1 MRPQKNPLGQYFTPR
16 HVADFMVQL
25 LATRTDGKI
34 LEPSS
39 GAGVFV
45 AALDAAGYSDI
56 TAVEID
62 REIVDYTCQALHIAS
77 FVSWTPNDRFDAIIG
92 NPPYIR
98 WKNLGEGQ
106 RAEIQRSPYWGEL
119 LNSLSDYLM
128 VFIVKAVDLLR
139 PGGELIFI
147 TPSFWFH
154 TQHSQAVRDHLMKNG
169 SFSNIIHFGEARVFD
184 GVSSAIVIFRYVKDL
199 DSSQQ
204 INYHT
209 YVGQRRVPVD
219 LRLDDPSQFSTTAIP
234 QFEVNSHW
242 TLATHDEQ
250 KRQDDFEN
258 WAGSFSAGQST
269 LFDIE
274 HTPLLGEFVT
284 IANGM
289 VSGLDRAFRAPDEL
303 LESLSDR
310 EQMAIRKVSKAA
322 DLQRL
327 FTRKFSHYID
337 LPSGLS
343 QSEVRTKFPRIYRH
357 LTNFREQLEA
367 RYSYDRQLPFW
378 EWAFRR
384 SEKFFLDGSSKL
396 FVPCKE
402 RLTNKT
408 HVRFSLTVRDTIAT
422 QDVTA
427 ISPLKETRESIEYFA
442 AFLTLD
448 EVTDWVRQRGLMK
461 GGVAEFSERPIAAI
475 PFRSIDWTNDREV
488 AAHNEITN
496 LVKGVRRGGVGES
509 SFQQIR
515 RVFEN
520 QLGLNPQHS

>member
-1 MRPQKNPLGQYFTPR
+1 
-16 HVADFMVQL
+16 MVRL
-25 LATRTDGKI
+25 LSSPTNGKV
-34 LEPSS
+34 LEPSA

-45 AALDAAGYSDI
+45 AALDAAGYTDV

-62 REIVDYTCQALHIAS
+62 REIVDYTCRSLHIGS
-77 FVSWTPNDRFDAIIG
+77 FVSWIQSERFDAVIG

-98 WKNLGEGQ
+98 WKNLEEDQ
-106 RAEIQRSPYWGEL
+106 RAEIQRSAYWGEL

-139 PGGELIFI
+139 TGGELIFI

-154 TQHSQAVRDHLMKNG
+154 TQHSQSVRDYLVKHG
-169 SFSNIIHFGEARVFD
+169 SFSNIIHFGEAKVFD
-184 GVSSAIVIFRYVKDL
+184 GVSSAIVIFRYVKNL
-199 DSSQQ
+199 DASHQ
-204 INYHT
+204 ISYHT
-209 YVGQRRVPVD
+209 YVGQRKIPAN
-219 LRLDDPSQFSTTAIP
+219 LRLDDPTQFSSTAIP
-234 QFEVNSHW
+234 QFRVNSHW

-250 KRQDDFEN
+250 RRQDDFEN
-258 WAGSFSAGQST
+258 WANSFRAVRST
-269 LFDIE
+269 LFDTE
-274 HTPLLGEFVT
+274 QAPSLGEFVT

-289 VSGLDRAFRAPDEL
+289 VSGFDRAFRAPDEL
-303 LESLSDR
+303 LETLSDR
-310 EQMAIRKVSKAA
+310 ERTAIRKVSKAA

-327 FTRKFSHYID
+327 FTRKFSLYID

-343 QSEVRTKFPRIYRH
+343 QTEVRTKYPRIYRH
-357 LTNFREQLEA
+357 LTKFREQLEA
-367 RYSYDRQLPFW
+367 RYSYDRELPFW

-384 SEKFFLDGSSKL
+384 SEKFFLDESSKL

-408 HVRFSLTVRDTIAT
+408 HVRFSLTVKDTIAT

-427 ISPLKETRESIEYFA
+427 IAPLSSTRESIEYLA

-448 EVTDWVRQRGLMK
+448 EVTEWVRQRGLIK
-461 GGVAEFSERPIAAI
+461 GGIAEFSERPIAAI
-475 PFRSIDWTNDREV
+475 PFRSIDWTNDREI
-488 AAHNEITN
+488 AAHNEISN

-515 RVFEN
+515 RVFEAE
-520 QLGLNPQHS
+520 LGLAPKDS

>member
-1 MRPQKNPLGQYFTPR
+1 MSQQKNPLGQYFTPR
-16 HVADFMVQL
+16 HVAEFMVQL
-25 LATRTDGKI
+25 LATRTDGKV
-34 LEPSS
+34 LEPSA

-45 AALDAAGYSDI
+45 AALNAAGYSNI

-62 REIVDYTCQALHIAS
+62 QEIVDYTCQSLHLAS
-77 FVSWTPNDRFDAIIG
+77 FVSWTQNEQFDAIIG

-98 WKNLGEGQ
+98 WKNLGDDE
-106 RAEIQRSPYWGEL
+106 RAEIQLSPYWGKL
-119 LNSLSDYLM
+119 LNSLADYLM

-139 PGGELIFI
+139 SGGELIFI

-154 TQHSQAVRDHLMKNG
+154 TQHSQAVRDYLLEHG
-169 SFSNIIHFGEARVFD
+169 SFSNVIQFGEAKVFD

-199 DSSQQ
+199 DASHQ

-209 YVGQRRVPVD
+209 YVGPRKIPAN
-219 LRLDDPSQFSTTAIP
+219 LGLDDPTQFSSTAIP
-234 QFEVNSHW
+234 QFRVNSHW

-250 KRQDDFEN
+250 RRQDDFEN
-258 WAGSFSAGQST
+258 WANSSSAVQST
-269 LFDIE
+269 LFDTE
-274 HTPLLGEFVT
+274 QALSLGEFVT

-310 EQMAIRKVSKAA
+310 ERTAIRKVSKAA

-327 FTRKFSHYID
+327 FTRKFSLYID

-343 QSEVRTKFPRIYRH
+343 QTEVRTKFPRIYRH
-357 LTNFREQLEA
+357 LTKFREQLEA
-367 RYSYDRQLPFW
+367 RYSYDRELPFW

-384 SEKFFLDGSSKL
+384 SEKFFLDESSKL

-422 QDVTA
+422 QDVSA
-427 ISPLKETRESIEYFA
+427 ISPHKDTRESIEYFA

-461 GGVAEFSERPIAAI
+461 GGIAEFSERPIAAI
-475 PFRSIDWTNDREV
+475 PFRSIDWTNDREI

-496 LVKGVRRGGVGES
+496 IVKGVRRGGVGES

-515 RVFEN
+515 RVFETE
-520 QLGLNPQHS
+520 LGLAPKHS